1 MSANFLMYLSLSLF
15 VAGVYLYRK
24 KGISAKNMFFYA
36 MVFTSVVFYLIYG
49 IADYFTG
56 NGIDESVI
64 FHFKYGLGGA
74 GFLEYSELIVTSIV
88 LIIFG
93 LFFLVWILS
102 KRVKHNSRWIANNYI
117 SYLFVLIAF
126 VLNPAASDVYS
137 LLSSESGTVDSK
149 KLFREPYI
157 TKSSTVDFH
166 KFYREPYI
174 TKVEDETKNLIVI
187 YTEGLE
193 RTYFD
198 ETLFPGLIKGLREL
212 ESKSTYFTN
221 IKQVSGTGWT
231 IGGMVASQCGIPL
244 FTPSHG
250 NSMSGMDAFLPSAT
264 CLGDLLHDEGYEL
277 IYYGGAALAFAGKG
291 KFFWTHKFDDISGRD
306 ELLPN
311 LADKSYKSGWGL
323 YDDSLFDLAY
333 KRFIELS
340 ALDSKFGLF
349 LLTLD
354 THHPNGHPSKS
365 CQDNIYND
373 GTNPI
378 LNAVACSDYL
388 IAEFVNR
395 IMQSPYGDKTVV
407 VVLSDHLAMRNTAS
421 HLLKKSERRNLFM
434 IIEANANRS
443 IEIQEMGSTLD
454 IGATILPFIGYKGSM
469 GLGRNLN
476 DSNLSTSDI
485 RYIQKNLLAWKS
497 SISHFWDFPK
507 IRDSVEIDI
516 TKKTITIDDRVFNI
530 PVLVELNADLETTL
544 KFQFHRSKMHK
555 KLIDHL
561 LMLDRNKPF
570 LLIDE
575 CANLNKLDKSLGQT
589 GFCLLAGNGDRY
601 VKKTRLY
608 GNVKLT
614 SDDIHGFIQ
623 LVPNFRPRRVA
634 HAGGGIK
641 RKTYTNSLD
650 ALDQNIKNGFLY
662 FELDFS
668 FTKDGRLV
676 CIHDWKNSFKRS
688 FGFWTKEKPTL
699 EAFELLVRNKSE
711 FNKCTLESLTHWMK
725 KNPSAFIVTDMKEDN
740 LRGLKI
746 IAETIPEF
754 ERRIIPQVYDPR
766 NYNKVKRMGYKQII
780 WTLYRYNGSDDDVL
794 AWVDKFDGPFAITM
808 PKNRGISDLPKNLA
822 TKHIPTYVHTIN
834 SLEEKNRLVNTF
846 GVTEIYTDFLHPK
859 N

>member
-1 MSANFLMYLSLSLF
+1 MSANPLMYLSLSLF
-15 VAGVYLYRK
+15 VAGAYLYRK

-36 MVFTSVVFYLIYG
+36 LVFASVVFYLIHG
-49 IADYFTG
+49 ISDYFTG

-64 FHFKYGLGGA
+64 FHLKYGLGGA
-74 GFLEYSELIVTSIV
+74 GFSEYSELMVTSIV
-88 LIIFG
+88 LVIFG
-93 LFFLVWILS
+93 SFFLVWILS
-102 KRVKHNSRWIANNYI
+102 KRVEHNSRWLANNYI
-117 SYLFVLIAF
+117 SYLLVLIAM
-126 VLNPAASDVYS
+126 VLNPAASDIYS
-137 LLSSESGTVDSK
+137 LLSPKSGTLDSK
-149 KLFREPYI
+149 KLFREPY
-157 TKSSTVDFH
+157 TTTSNTVEFH

-174 TKVEDETKNLIVI
+174 TKVADETKNLIVI

-221 IKQVSGTGWT
+221 IQQVTGTGWT
-231 IGGMVASQCGIPL
+231 TGGMVASQCGIPL

-264 CLGDLLHDEGYEL
+264 CLGDLLHNEGYKL
-277 IYYGGAALAFAGKG
+277 IYYGGADLAFAGKG
-291 KFFWTHKFDDISGRD
+291 KFYSTHKFDDISGRD

-311 LADKSYKSGWGL
+311 LADKSYRSGWGL
-323 YDDSLFDLAY
+323 FDDSLFDLAY
-333 KRFIELS
+333 KRFMELS

-373 GTNPI
+373 GTNPM

-388 IAEFVNR
+388 ITEFVNK
-395 IMQSPYGDKTVV
+395 IMHSSYGDKTVV

-421 HLLKKSERRNLFM
+421 GLLNKRERRNLFM

-443 IEIQEMGSTLD
+443 IEIQEMGSALD
-454 IGATILPFIGYKGSM
+454 IGATILPFIGYKGLM
-469 GLGRNLN
+469 ALGRNLN

-485 RYIQKNLLAWKS
+485 RYIQKNLLGWKS
-497 SISHFWDFPK
+497 SISHFWDFPI

-516 TKKTITIDDRVFNI
+516 TKETIKIDDRVFNI
-530 PVLVELNADLETTL
+530 PVLVELNGDLETTL

-561 LMLDRNKPF
+561 LMLDENKPF

-589 GFCLLAGNGDRY
+589 GFCLLAGTGDRY
-601 VKKTRLY
+601 VKKTRLF

-614 SDDIHGFIQ
+614 SDDIRGFIQ
-623 LVPNFRPRRVA
+623 LIPNFRALRVA

-641 RKTYTNSLD
+641 GKTYTNSLD

-676 CIHDWKNSFKRS
+676 CIHDWRNSFERS
-688 FGFWTKEKPTL
+688 FGFRTKEKPTL
-699 EAFELLVRNKSE
+699 EAFEALVKNRSE
-711 FNKCTLESLTHWMK
+711 FKKCTLESLAYWMK
-725 KNPSAFIVTDMKEDN
+725 QNRSAFIVTDMKEDN

-746 IAETIPEF
+746 LAETIPEF
-754 ERRIIPQVYDPR
+754 ETRIIPQVYYPR
-766 NYNKVKRMGYKQII
+766 NYDKVKRMGYKQII

-808 PKNRGISDLPKNLA
+808 PKNRGTSDLPRKLA

-834 SLEEKNRLVNTF
+834 SLEEKNRLVSNF
-846 GVTEIYTDFLHPK
+846 GVTEIYTDFLYPRQ
-859 N
+859 